1 MTISG
6 TKRLI
11 IMSKQLGNHTT
22 DILHNS
28 YIVLELCAGTLGDV
42 CDNKYRGPELPSD
55 ETVLYQ
61 IACGLDFIHSKKLV
75 HRDIK
80 PENILISLTDPV
92 MVKISDFGLSKP
104 TNSRGTFTISG
115 IRGTLNWIAPEC
127 FTSQNL
133 TGKRGSVKSDIFST
147 GCVFFYFVTR
157 GTHPFGENLFI
168 MTNIRLDNPVN
179 LSSNLILKKKKN
191 FFTERKCNCFL
202 IKYKSY
208 RFPERS
214 FCVPFHWRY
223 D

>member
-179 LSSNLILKKKKN
+179 LSSNLILKKKTTFSLKESVIA
-191 FFTERKCNCFL
+191 F
-202 IKYKSY
+202 
-208 RFPERS
+208 
-214 FCVPFHWRY
+214 
-223 D
+223 